1 MTEKTNQA
9 NTTAPRPIVT
19 TKRSQW
25 HMPQTCPK
33 CGEAMDV
40 CSEYQTV
47 CDACACIEIEIEN
60 RRRQVYA

>member
-1 MTEKTNQA
+1 MTDTRPET
-9 NTTAPRPIVT
+9 TTARPVVT

-25 HMPQTCPK
+25 HVPQACPK
-33 CGEAMDV
+33 CGAEMPSV
-40 CSEYQTV
+40 GEYQTV